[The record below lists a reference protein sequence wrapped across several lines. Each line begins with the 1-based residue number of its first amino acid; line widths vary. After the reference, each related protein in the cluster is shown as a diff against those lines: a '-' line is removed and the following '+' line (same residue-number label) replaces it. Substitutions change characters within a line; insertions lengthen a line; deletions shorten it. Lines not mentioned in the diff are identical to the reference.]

1 MAEKKNIYES
11 MAAVM
16 ADVGAIQKN
25 QKNPQQG
32 FLYRSIDAV
41 YNALQPALIKNKVFV
56 LPEILEIFRED
67 RTTARGATLIFTRLT
82 VKYTFY
88 AEDGSFVTS
97 VVVGEGQ
104 DSADKSSN
112 KAMSAAFK
120 YACFQAFCIPTEEM
134 IDADAETPEES
145 RKATPKQNAARMQQ
159 RPQNQA
165 STPQTV
171 NRPQGAEQAPKQAAE
186 AHTAKAAM
194 KEYMDSVKMSQKN
207 RDAICTAYGAT
218 RFEDLTEE
226 NAQNYME
233 LVRKHQKRRM
243 EQEQQAQ
250 AQAVQEASTTAAQAQ
265 AREVVV

>member
-145 RKATPKQNAARMQQ
+145 RKATPEHNTARTQQ

-165 STPQTV
+165 RPPQTV
-171 NRPQGAEQAPKQAAE
+171 NNQKKQQKAIQAPQDVTE
-186 AHTAKAAM
+186 GTAKRDMIFFINSVGMSHDNVAAVC
-194 KEYMDSVKMSQKN
+194 K
-207 RDAICTAYGAT
+207 AYGA
-218 RFEDLTEE
+218 ESLEALTEDQ
-226 NAQNYME
+226 ARDYME
-233 LVRKHQKRRM
+233 RVKRHQERK
-243 EQEQQAQ
+243 AQ
-250 AQAVQEASTTAAQAQ
+250 AQAAQEASTTAAQA
-265 AREVVV
+265 REVVV